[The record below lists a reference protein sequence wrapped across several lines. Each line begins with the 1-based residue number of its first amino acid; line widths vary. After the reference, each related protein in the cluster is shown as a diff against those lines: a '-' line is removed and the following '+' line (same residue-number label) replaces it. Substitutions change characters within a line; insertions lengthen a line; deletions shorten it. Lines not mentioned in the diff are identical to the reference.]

1 MNKFLL
7 LLVCCSITVQAQT
20 VRLIVPYTPGGVT
33 DRSARVT
40 EKTLADKL
48 PYNFIVEYQLGAGG
62 IIAANNV
69 AKNNSK
75 ETVLLVHS
83 SAIVANTFNPAST
96 YDLFRDFVPV
106 AKIGTVPMVLV
117 LNRLSGVTNIQQLKQ
132 FNSPMFYATAGP
144 GTAMHI
150 AGELLQLKINKN
162 IVPVAYKGE
171 SAAFNDILSNSI
183 TMMFVSSSIVT
194 GHVNSTQ
201 VSMIAITGTQRNVD
215 FPTVPTFVEQGIRGF
230 DRSPNWI
237 VVLAN
242 PGADR
247 TMISQIKVAL
257 SDSVKNT
264 QDRVLYHRA
273 GVEPDHAPTVGV
285 QEFLADEIEKIK
297 IIQNKVK

>member
-1 MNKFLL
+1 MA
-7 LLVCCSITVQAQT
+7 QAQT
-20 VRLIVPYTPGGVT
+20 VLLIVPYTPGGVT
-33 DRSARVT
+33 DRSARVI

-69 AKNNSK
+69 AKNNHK

-83 SAIVANTFNPAST
+83 SAVVANTFNPAAT
-96 YDLFRDFVPV
+96 YDLFRDFVSV

-117 LNRLSGVTNIQQLKQ
+117 LNRLSGIASIQQLKQ
-132 FNSPMFYATAGP
+132 FNSPMFYATAGT

-162 IVPVAYKGE
+162 IIPVAYKGE
-171 SAAFNDILSNSI
+171 SAAFNDVLSNSI
-183 TMMFVSSSIVT
+183 TMMFVSTSIVT
-194 GHVNSTQ
+194 GYVNSPL
-201 VSMIAITGTQRNVD
+201 VSMIAITGTERNVD
-215 FPTVPTFVEQGIRGF
+215 FTTVPTFAEQGIRGF
-230 DRSPNWI
+230 ERSPNWI

-247 TMISQIKVAL
+247 TVISQIKATL

-264 QDRVLYHRA
+264 RDRVLYHRA
-273 GVEPDHAPTVGV
+273 GVEIDHAPIVGV
-285 QEFLADEIEKIK
+285 QEFLAEEIEKIK
-297 IIQNKVK
+297 IVQNKAK

>member
-7 LLVCCSITVQAQT
+7 LLLWCSVTVQAQT

-33 DRSARVT
+33 DRSARVI

-69 AKNNSK
+69 AKNNHK

-117 LNRLSGVTNIQQLKQ
+117 LNRLSAVTNIQQLKQ

-194 GHVNSTQ
+194 GHVNSPQ

-215 FPTVPTFVEQGIRGF
+215 FPTVPTFAEQGIRGF
-230 DRSPNWI
+230 ERSPNWI

-247 TMISQIKVAL
+247 TVISQIKATL

-273 GVEPDHAPTVGV
+273 GVEIDQAPTVGV
-285 QEFLADEIEKIK
+285 LEFLAEEVEKIK
-297 IIQNKVK
+297 IIQNKAK